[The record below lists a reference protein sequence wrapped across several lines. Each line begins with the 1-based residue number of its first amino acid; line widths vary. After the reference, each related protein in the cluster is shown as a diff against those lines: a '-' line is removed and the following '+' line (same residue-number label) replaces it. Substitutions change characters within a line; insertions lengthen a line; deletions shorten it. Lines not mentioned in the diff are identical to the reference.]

1 MSAIT
6 ISPAVEVASG
16 RAAAQHEAIDRIL
29 ANRTLYCTIC
39 DNNSGDCTLHNTTRL
54 HGVESQELAF
64 REKPYP
70 VGATN
75 LLYFY
80 RYDSGQCI
88 LCGRSIALIHRFL
101 KSPGNPINQQAQ
113 RTH

>member
-1 MSAIT
+1 MSV
-6 ISPAVEVASG
+6 ISIFPAVEVASG
-16 RAAAQHEAIDRIL
+16 HAAAQREAIDRIL
-29 ANRTLYCTIC
+29 ATVC
-39 DNNSGDCTLHNTTRL
+39 DNNTGNCTLHNTAL
-54 HGVESQELAF
+54 HKVTQQHSVESQELAF